1 MKDFENTNPVQGS
14 GRANNKQHNSNSAS
28 ESQGQHRSPMMQPR
42 KTRHSLPRLCLF
54 VLQYGVLLRTTSI
67 AVQYWTCSGGGV
79 GALAASTSTAS
90 RRTTTTIKVAVLG
103 ATGRLGRETI
113 ARLSKKGISTRC
125 LVRPQRSSSS
135 SSKQDI
141 VASLKTLSGVELVEG
156 DVTDSD
162 SLQRLL
168 DSETTACLALYGPT
182 APKPFL
188 RSVFLPAWL
197 FPENDPAHPKQIN
210 YEGIKKLL
218 AAMEA
223 SAQCRRLVRITG
235 KGEQPVCFV

>member
-1 MKDFENTNPVQGS
+1 
-14 GRANNKQHNSNSAS
+14 
-28 ESQGQHRSPMMQPR
+28 MQRR
-42 KTRHSLPRLCLF
+42 KTRHSLPRLYLF

-90 RRTTTTIKVAVLG
+90 RTTTTMKVAVLG
-103 ATGRLGRETI
+103 ATGRLGRETV

-125 LVRPQRSSSS
+125 LVRPQRSNSSSS

-141 VASLKTLSGVELVEG
+141 VASLKTLPGVELVEG

-235 KGEQPVCFV
+235 KGEQPVRFV

>member
-1 MKDFENTNPVQGS
+1 MLTGGS
-14 GRANNKQHNSNSAS
+14 CKGGSETAPYFNQWPTALESPKVALLTPGIYNSAYF
-28 ESQGQHRSPMMQPR
+28 EHA
-42 KTRHSLPRLCLF
+42 F
-54 VLQYGVLLRTTSI
+54 
-67 AVQYWTCSGGGV
+67 
-79 GALAASTSTAS
+79 LA
-90 RRTTTTIKVAVLG
+90 
-103 ATGRLGRETI
+103 
-113 ARLSKKGISTRC
+113 
-125 LVRPQRSSSS
+125 Q
-135 SSKQDI
+135 QM
-141 VASLKTLSGVELVEG
+141 GVELVEG

-235 KGEQPVCFV
+235 KGEQPVRFV